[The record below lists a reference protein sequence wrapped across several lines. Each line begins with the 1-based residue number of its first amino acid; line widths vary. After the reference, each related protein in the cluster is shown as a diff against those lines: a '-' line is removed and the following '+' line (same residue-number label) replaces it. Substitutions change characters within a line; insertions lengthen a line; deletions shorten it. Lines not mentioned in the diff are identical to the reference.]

1 MTPTGNKMTI
11 NWRVINKKGELG
23 GGGLKTKCDKGERKK
38 ISKRKQIILL

>member
-23 GGGLKTKCDKGERKK
+23 GGVKNKM
-38 ISKRKQIILL
+38 

>member
-11 NWRVINKKGELG
+11 NWRVINKKGEL